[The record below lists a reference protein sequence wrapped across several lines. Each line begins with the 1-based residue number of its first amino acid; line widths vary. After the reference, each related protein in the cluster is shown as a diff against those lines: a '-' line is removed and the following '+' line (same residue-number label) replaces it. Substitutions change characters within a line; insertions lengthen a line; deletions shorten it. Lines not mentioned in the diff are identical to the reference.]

1 GRDRDRLPTALSR
14 MRWHGRILLSKQ
26 RLIAISHV
34 HMDGG
39 PTGSASTDDPG
50 DPGGD
55 GRDRD
60 TDCEQH
66 DRMSL
71 AAAPPAATPSP
82 TWLGVICER
91 CQRRSNHLEPSRVDD
106 RCGRF
111 SLPVPCRVTKR
122 SNCGRAVFLC
132 PG

>member
-1 GRDRDRLPTALSR
+1 
-14 MRWHGRILLSKQ
+14 M
-26 RLIAISHV
+26 IAISHV

-66 DRMSL
+66 EDRRDDE
-71 AAAPPAATPSP
+71 PP
-82 TWLGVICER
+82 GYIMQVGE
-91 CQRRSNHLEPSRVDD
+91 LE
-106 RCGRF
+106 G
-111 SLPVPCRVTKR
+111 
-122 SNCGRAVFLC
+122 GE
-132 PG
+132 